1 MKRNALGKVVW
12 LSALAA
18 VGLLVETGSAQPAR
32 MGGLFG
38 DWLVK
43 ADFNGRPMESILTFS
58 RNAEGRTG
66 QWISFFGVSDLKDV
80 TFENGDL
87 SFTWSRANRD
97 GETSTSKFT
106 GKIADGK
113 LTGALVSDMGEMKLE
128 GAQAPRMPRAVG
140 QWAMTTTM
148 GEREFTSTLVITAD
162 SERNLAGKWQSQRGE
177 SALTDLTL
185 EGPNLSFKRTMKF
198 QDQEFTSTFTGTLER
213 NTLTGTM
220 KSDRGEAAVK
230 GERIGADLI
239 GVWNLEVATAD
250 FGTRPQ
256 RLRVN
261 PDLSGYYG
269 AMAVDKI
276 DFSENKVS
284 FKKTLQFGDNEFEMS
299 FAGSIDGDKLTGE
312 MTTSRGTQKITGTK
326 VVRTGG
332 MGRGNTRIE

>member
-1 MKRNALGKVVW
+1 MKRNAFGTVVW

-18 VGLLVETGSAQPAR
+18 VGLWVETGSAQPAR

-58 RNAEGRTG
+58 RNAEGQTG
-66 QWISFFGVSDLKDV
+66 QWISFFGVNDLKDV
-80 TFENGDL
+80 TLDNGDL
-87 SFTWSRANRD
+87 SFTWTRPNRD
-97 GETSTSKFT
+97 GGTSNSRFT
-106 GKIADGK
+106 GKVAEGK
-113 LTGALVSDMGEMKLE
+113 LTGALVSDMGELKLE
-128 GAQAPRMPRAVG
+128 GERAPRMPRAVG

-148 GEREFTSTLVITAD
+148 GDREFTSTLVITAD
-162 SERNLAGKWQSQRGE
+162 SERNLSGKWVSQRGE
-177 SALTDLTL
+177 SAVTDLAL
-185 EGPNLSFKRTMKF
+185 EGPDLSFKRTMRF
-198 QDQEFTSTFTGTLER
+198 QDREFTSAFTGTLER

-220 KSDRGEAAVK
+220 KSDRGEAVVK

-269 AMAVDKI
+269 AMAVEKI
-276 DFSENKVS
+276 DLNENQVS
-284 FKKTLQFGDNEFEMS
+284 FKKTLQFGDSEFEMS
-299 FAGSIDGDKLTGE
+299 FAGMVDGDKLTGE

-326 VVRTGG
+326 VVRTARMRGG
-332 MGRGNTRIE
+332 NPNN